1 MSYRG
6 VGRPIIIYEGQTV
19 NLPSPKKGGRKETY
33 EPAWKTYENIDGE
46 ILTGTNHKWRFLGEY
61 EFGKVEQSVLDTLI
75 SIYNKSIV
83 VKFIPHS
90 DVPAVAYQVIIEEI
104 DPSALDGRIVVDT
117 VKIKVKSKS
126 LVSKIPTL
134 DNMIGSIQFT
144 KIIRFKE
151 S

>member
-6 VGRPIIIYEGQTV
+6 VGSPIIIFNGVQV

-33 EPAWKTYENIDGE
+33 EPVWKTYENLDGE
-46 ILTGTNHKWRFLGEY
+46 ILTGTNHKWRFVGEY

-75 SIYNKSIV
+75 SIYNQSIV

-144 KIIRFKE
+144 KVIRFKE